1 MTHCNLNC
9 IHPGIWLTFYFNPL
23 HVWLLC
29 LHSNFFLCGLHH
41 CFWLFFFLQGAN
53 SVVDEE
59 KSYGPVILRKKRAA
73 GKEKNTCQLF
83 IQTDHMFFK
92 YYGTREAVIAQ
103 VHSRTVAWLEFR
115 GSFASFCSTLIITS
129 CSIIHLP
136 RLCFLSQRVAQKI
149 LSWYIWTVCSY

>member
-1 MTHCNLNC
+1 MFDYFAFTPTFSCVV
-9 IHPGIWLTFYFNPL
+9 LTIVF
-23 HVWLLC
+23 V
-29 LHSNFFLCGLHH
+29 FL
-41 CFWLFFFLQGAN
+41 FVQGAS
-53 SVVDEE
+53 SVVEE
-59 KSYGPVILRKKRAA
+59 ERSYGPVILRKKRAA

-136 RLCFLSQRVAQKI
+136 RLCFLSLSQRVAQKI